1 MELSLEGAE
10 KTNSTGMH
18 DIDIIVEEID
28 LDPDE
33 SGKRVVAQNINLT
46 ETDYSI

>member
-1 MELSLEGAE
+1 
-10 KTNSTGMH
+10 MH
-18 DIDIIVEEID
+18 DIEIIVEEID

-33 SGKRVVAQNINLT
+33 SGKRVVAQNINLN